1 MVTYK
6 GKILSEGTAIAKAFL
21 LGDKKTEDK
30 NTEQFGKLSEEEVK
44 YQSDRVEKA
53 VRDAVSFLEKIEKDR
68 SLEITYESADIL
80 EAYIGILTDTTEE
93 SFFERIRS
101 YIKENKVCA
110 EAAVETVGK
119 IIAEEFFKSDSE
131 YFRARGEDFYYI
143 ADILTEQLDC
153 DGKSGEKDKLT
164 EPSIVVAKSLSPER
178 LLSFEKRY
186 VKGIVTQNGSLL
198 SHTAI
203 LAESMNIPYVSGINA
218 EMIKKDILNDDT
230 KKTIIIDGENV
241 TVNPDEETLL
251 GITNGIERASEQ
263 ISKDG
268 YTNLSIEICA
278 NIAKPEDVTEEL
290 RQKVRGIGLFRTE
303 FLYIGRDV
311 APNEDEQYEAYVR
324 VLDAMGGKPVRI
336 RTLDMGADKQAK
348 CLGVTKDTKTR
359 GIRFCFERPE
369 IFETQLRALLRAADQ
384 RNLEIMFPMIKSE
397 DEVLKAKEI
406 INKIAV
412 KLDAKG
418 IKYSVPKIGIMVETK
433 EAVQRIEELVK
444 IVNFVSIGTN
454 DLTESVLK
462 IDRTKE
468 SVNYSESQTEV
479 IFECIEKTVN
489 AAKRA
494 GISVGICGELGAD
507 TELTK
512 RFVEMGV
519 NELSMTPTK
528 IHFVATNLREQN
540 V

>member
-68 SLEITYESADIL
+68 SLEKTYESADIL

-203 LAESMNIPYVSGINA
+203 LAESMNIPYVSGVNI
-218 EMIKKDILNDDT
+218 EMVKRDILNDDT
-230 KKTIIIDGENV
+230 EKTIIIDGENV

-251 GITNGIERASEQ
+251 EITNGTERASEQ
-263 ISKDG
+263 ISKDV
-268 YTNLSIEICA
+268 YANLSIEICA
-278 NIAKPEDVTEEL
+278 NIEKPEDVTNSLSE
-290 RQKVRGIGLFRTE
+290 KVSGIGLFRTE
-303 FLYIGRDV
+303 FMYIGRDE
-311 APNEDEQYEAYVR
+311 APGEEEQYEAYVR
-324 VLDAMGGKPVRI
+324 VLDAMNGKPVCI
-336 RTLDMGADKQAK
+336 RTLDAGADKDVR
-348 CLGVTKDTKTR
+348 CLGIKDTKLR
-359 GIRFCFERPE
+359 GIKLCFERPK
-369 IFETQLRALLRAADQ
+369 IFEAQIRALLRAAKHG
-384 RNLEIMFPMIKSE
+384 NLRVMFPMITSK
-397 DEVLKAKEI
+397 DDVLRAKEI
-406 INKIAV
+406 VQNV
-412 KLDAKG
+412 AKALEKEK
-418 IKYSVPKIGIMVETK
+418 IKYNVPKIGIMVETA
-433 EAVQRIEELVK
+433 EAVQCMEELAK
-444 IVNFVSIGTN
+444 IVDFVSIGTN
-454 DLTESVLK
+454 DLTQSVLG
-462 IDRTKE
+462 IDRTVDSFE
-468 SVNYSESQTEV
+468 YSEIQ
-479 IFECIEKTVN
+479 IEEILGLVRKIVN
-489 AAKRA
+489 EAKKNKIR
-494 GISVGICGELGAD
+494 VGICGEMGGD
-507 TELTK
+507 TKLTG
-512 RFVEMGV
+512 RFLEMGV
-519 NELSMTPTK
+519 DELSMPFSKMSK
-528 IHFVATNLREQN
+528 IAIKLRELN

>member
-68 SLEITYESADIL
+68 SLEKTFESTDIL

-93 SFFERIRS
+93 SLFERIRS

-119 IIAEEFFKSDSE
+119 IIAEEFLKSDSE
-131 YFRARGEDFYYI
+131 YFRARGEDFYNI

-230 KKTIIIDGENV
+230 EKTIIIDGENV

-251 GITNGIERASEQ
+251 EITNGTEGASEQ
-263 ISKDG
+263 ISKDV
-268 YTNLSIEICA
+268 YANLSIEICA
-278 NIAKPEDVTEEL
+278 NIEKPEDVTNSLSE
-290 RQKVRGIGLFRTE
+290 KVSGIGLFRTE
-303 FLYIGRDV
+303 FMYIGRDE
-311 APNEDEQYEAYVR
+311 APGEEEQYEAYVR
-324 VLDAMGGKPVRI
+324 VLDAMDGKPVCI
-336 RTLDMGADKQAK
+336 RTLDAGADKDVR
-348 CLGVTKDTKTR
+348 CLGIKDTKLR
-359 GIRFCFERPE
+359 GIKLCFERPK
-369 IFETQLRALLRAADQ
+369 IFETQIRALLRAANHG
-384 RNLEIMFPMIKSE
+384 NLRIMFPMITSK
-397 DEVLKAKEI
+397 DDVLRAKEI
-406 INKIAV
+406 VQNV
-412 KLDAKG
+412 AKALEKEK
-418 IKYSVPKIGIMVETK
+418 IKYYVPKIGIMVETA
-433 EAVQRIEELVK
+433 EAVQCMEELAK
-444 IVNFVSIGTN
+444 IVDFVSIGTN
-454 DLTESVLK
+454 DLTQSVLG
-462 IDRTKE
+462 IDRTADSFE
-468 SVNYSESQTEV
+468 YSEIQ
-479 IFECIEKTVN
+479 IEEILGLVRKIVN
-489 AAKRA
+489 EAKKNKIR
-494 GISVGICGELGAD
+494 VGICGEMGGD
-507 TELTK
+507 TNLTG
-512 RFVEMGV
+512 RLLEMGV
-519 NELSMTPTK
+519 DELSMPFSKMSK
-528 IHFVATNLREQN
+528 IAIKLRELN

>member
-6 GKILSEGTAIAKAFL
+6 GKILSEGTAIAKAFFL
-21 LGDKKTEDK
+21 SDKKTEDK

-68 SLEITYESADIL
+68 SLEKTFESTDIL

-119 IIAEEFFKSDSE
+119 IIAEEFLKSDSE
-131 YFRARGEDFYYI
+131 YFRARGEDFYNI

-164 EPSIVVAKSLSPER
+164 EPAIVVAKSLSPER

-230 KKTIIIDGENV
+230 EKTIIIDGENV
-241 TVNPDEETLL
+241 TVNPDEETLFV
-251 GITNGIERASEQ
+251 ITNGTEGASEQ
-263 ISKDG
+263 ISMDG

-278 NIAKPEDVTEEL
+278 NIEKPEDVTNSLSE
-290 RQKVRGIGLFRTE
+290 KVSGIGLFRTE
-303 FLYIGRDV
+303 FMYIGRDE
-311 APNEDEQYEAYVR
+311 APGEEEQYEAYVR
-324 VLDAMGGKPVRI
+324 VLDEMNGKPVCI
-336 RTLDMGADKQAK
+336 RTLDAGADKDVR
-348 CLGVTKDTKTR
+348 CLGIKDTKLR
-359 GIRFCFERPE
+359 GIKLCFERPK
-369 IFETQLRALLRAADQ
+369 IFETQIRALLRAANHG
-384 RNLEIMFPMIKSE
+384 NLRIMFPMITSK
-397 DEVLKAKEI
+397 DDVLRAKEI
-406 INKIAV
+406 VQNV
-412 KLDAKG
+412 AKALEKEK
-418 IKYSVPKIGIMVETK
+418 IKYNVPKIGIMVETA
-433 EAVQRIEELVK
+433 EAVQCMEELAK
-444 IVNFVSIGTN
+444 IVDFVSIGTN
-454 DLTESVLK
+454 DLTQSVLG
-462 IDRTKE
+462 IDRTVDSFE
-468 SVNYSESQTEV
+468 YSEIQ
-479 IFECIEKTVN
+479 IEEILGLVRKIVN
-489 AAKRA
+489 EAKKNKIR
-494 GISVGICGELGAD
+494 VGICGEMGGD
-507 TELTK
+507 TNLTG
-512 RFVEMGV
+512 RFLEMGV
-519 NELSMTPTK
+519 DELSMPFSKMSK
-528 IHFVATNLREQN
+528 IAIKLRELN

>member
-6 GKILSEGTAIAKAFL
+6 GKILSEGTAIAKAFFL
-21 LGDKKTEDK
+21 SDKKTEDK
-30 NTEQFGKLSEEEVK
+30 NTEQFGELSEEGVK

-53 VRDAVSFLEKIEKDR
+53 VRDAVSFLEKIEKNR
-68 SLEITYESADIL
+68 SLEKTFESTDIL

-119 IIAEEFFKSDSE
+119 IIAEEFLKSDSE
-131 YFRARGEDFYYI
+131 YFRARGEDYYNI

-230 KKTIIIDGENV
+230 EKTIIIDGENV

-251 GITNGIERASEQ
+251 GITNGTEGASEQ
-263 ISKDG
+263 ISKDV

-278 NIAKPEDVTEEL
+278 NIAKPEDVTNSLSE
-290 RQKVRGIGLFRTE
+290 KVSGIGLFRTE
-303 FLYIGRDV
+303 FMYIGRDE
-311 APNEDEQYEAYVR
+311 APGEEEQYEAYVR
-324 VLDAMGGKPVRI
+324 VLDAMNGKPVCI
-336 RTLDMGADKQAK
+336 RTLDAGADKDVR
-348 CLGVTKDTKTR
+348 CLGIKDTKLR
-359 GIRFCFERPE
+359 GIKLCFERPK
-369 IFETQLRALLRAADQ
+369 IFETQIRALLRAANHG
-384 RNLEIMFPMIKSE
+384 NLRIMFPMITSK
-397 DEVLKAKEI
+397 DDVLRAKEI
-406 INKIAV
+406 VQNV
-412 KLDAKG
+412 AKALEKEK
-418 IKYSVPKIGIMVETK
+418 IKYNVPKIGIMVETA
-433 EAVQRIEELVK
+433 EAVQCMEELAK
-444 IVNFVSIGTN
+444 IVDFVSIGTN
-454 DLTESVLK
+454 DLTQSVLG
-462 IDRTKE
+462 IDRTADSFE
-468 SVNYSESQTEV
+468 YSEIQ
-479 IFECIEKTVN
+479 IEEILGLVRKIVN
-489 AAKRA
+489 EAKKNKIR
-494 GISVGICGELGAD
+494 VGICGEMGGD
-507 TELTK
+507 TNLTG
-512 RFVEMGV
+512 RFLEMGV
-519 NELSMTPTK
+519 DELSMPFSKMSK
-528 IHFVATNLREQN
+528 IAIKLRELN

>member
-53 VRDAVSFLEKIEKDR
+53 VRDAVSFLEKTEKDR
-68 SLEITYESADIL
+68 SLEKTFESTDIL

-119 IIAEEFFKSDSE
+119 IIAEEFLKSDSE
-131 YFRARGEDFYYI
+131 YFRARGEDFYNI

-203 LAESMNIPYVSGINA
+203 LAESMNIPYVSGVNI
-218 EMIKKDILNDDT
+218 EMVKRDILNNDT
-230 KKTIIIDGENV
+230 EKTIIIDGENV
-241 TVNPDEETLL
+241 TVNPDEETLF
-251 GITNGIERASEQ
+251 GITNGTERASEQ

-278 NIAKPEDVTEEL
+278 NIEKPEDVTNSLSE
-290 RQKVRGIGLFRTE
+290 KVSGIGLFRTE
-303 FLYIGRDV
+303 FMYIGRDE
-311 APNEDEQYEAYVR
+311 APGEEEQYEAYVR
-324 VLDAMGGKPVRI
+324 VLDAMNGKPVCI
-336 RTLDMGADKQAK
+336 RTLDAGADKDVR
-348 CLGVTKDTKTR
+348 CLGIKDTKLR
-359 GIRFCFERPE
+359 GIKLCFERPK
-369 IFETQLRALLRAADQ
+369 IFETQIRALLRAANHG
-384 RNLEIMFPMIKSE
+384 NLRIMFPMITSK
-397 DEVLKAKEI
+397 DDVLRAKEI
-406 INKIAV
+406 VQNV
-412 KLDAKG
+412 AKALEKEK
-418 IKYSVPKIGIMVETK
+418 IKYYVPKIGIMVETA
-433 EAVQRIEELVK
+433 EAVQCMEELAK
-444 IVNFVSIGTN
+444 IVDFVSIGTN
-454 DLTESVLK
+454 DLTQSVLG
-462 IDRTKE
+462 IDRTVDSFE
-468 SVNYSESQTEV
+468 YSEIQ
-479 IFECIEKTVN
+479 IEDILGLVRKIVN
-489 AAKRA
+489 EAKKNKIR
-494 GISVGICGELGAD
+494 VGICGEMGGD
-507 TELTK
+507 TNLTG
-512 RFVEMGV
+512 RFLEMGV
-519 NELSMTPTK
+519 DELSMPFSKMSK
-528 IHFVATNLREQN
+528 IAIKLRELN